1 MSRVNQVK
9 SEKTHVA
16 VDGNDAITSL
26 DEDVTSTVS
35 DAPASTLVSPVVD
48 SPPIIDPVFD
58 ADADVSLGTQIVIYP
73 VRSYLD
79 GKEIR
84 QAGGEGYASPKHEAL
99 LLIAKGLATEIDPRA

>member
-1 MSRVNQVK
+1 MTRVNQVK

-26 DEDVTSTVS
+26 DQIVTSSDS
-35 DAPASTLVSPVVD
+35 DALASTLVSPVVD
-48 SPPIIDPVFD
+48 SPPISDPAADGD
-58 ADADVSLGTQIVIYP
+58 ANSSNQIVIYP

-84 QAGGEGYASPKHEAL
+84 QAGGVGYASPKHEAL
-99 LLIAKGLATEIDPRA
+99 LLIANGLATDIDPRA

>member
-26 DEDVTSTVS
+26 DQDVTSTVS
-35 DAPASTLVSPVVD
+35 DALASTLVSPVVD
-48 SPPIIDPVFD
+48 SPPIIDPVF
-58 ADADVSLGTQIVIYP
+58 DADVSLGTQIVIYP

-99 LLIAKGLATEIDPRA
+99 LLIAKGLATDTDPRA